1 MGRNMA
7 NRYER
12 ILFFALAVFPFLSVG
27 CADVKVGSED
37 VDRVLEG
44 TVLHKDGRKPM
55 ANLEVSLFRLRK
67 PLFSMQGWEQ
77 VSMTSTDKDGRFAFT
92 VSERGPYLVRWNPE
106 GHDISHEF
114 PVDEFEGRKSIEILH
129 VDREQPVY
137 PWDT

>member
-1 MGRNMA
+1 
-7 NRYER
+7 
-12 ILFFALAVFPFLSVG
+12 
-27 CADVKVGSED
+27 
-37 VDRVLEG
+37 
-44 TVLHKDGRKPM
+44 M